1 MKETYSVLHKGT
13 PILVLCNRVVGTCQA
28 SYCYCWGELQHSYNL
43 LSNDL
48 WSKTQESEM
57 LLGVTV
63 AFHSIY
69 ERVQRCDGAAG
80 RMDVLRVTERYR
92 SVRKRLIMLISGTQP
107 NVGRVSWWADRQ
119 THTYMRAGV
128 AQSV

>member
-1 MKETYSVLHKGT
+1 
-13 PILVLCNRVVGTCQA
+13 VVGTCQA
-28 SYCYCWGELQHSYNL
+28 CYCYWWGELQHSYNL

-80 RMDVLRVTERYR
+80 RLDVLRVTERYR
-92 SVRKRLIMLISGTQP
+92 SVRKCPIMLISGTQP
-107 NVGRVSWWADRQ
+107 NVGRASWWARADRQ
-119 THTYMRAGV
+119 SRCSSVSLVSGYGLDDRAIEV
-128 AQSV
+128 YVYRPM